1 MRTLTLALFV
11 GLLGCGKPGTTP
23 EPKTPPVANPP
34 APARPTV
41 PAELA
46 VPDDHKLALVA
57 SAKGVQI
64 YECVADAGGALAW
77 KLRAPSAE
85 LLDEGGAQIGTHFGG
100 VDKNLPPGPYWE
112 STKDGSRVHG
122 GGPVSAPNPGSI
134 PLLRL
139 QAADTSGNGV
149 FSHVSFI
156 HRLATTGGVAPTGEC
171 TAGKRSEVP
180 YTAQYYFY
188 NAP

>member
-1 MRTLTLALFV
+1 MRTFTLALIAC
-11 GLLGCGKPGTTP
+11 LLGCGKPATP
-23 EPKTPPVANPP
+23 EPKTPPVANP
-34 APARPTV
+34 PARPTV

-57 SAKGVQI
+57 SAKGSQI
-64 YECVADAGGALAW
+64 YECVADGGAPAW
-77 KLRAPSAE
+77 KLHAPSAE
-85 LLDEGGAQIGTHFGG
+85 LFDEGGAQIGTHFGG
-100 VDKNLPPGPYWE
+100 VDKSLPPGPYWE
-112 STKDGSRVHG
+112 SKDGSRVHG
-122 GGPVSAPNPGSI
+122 ASPVSAPNPGSI
-134 PLLRL
+134 ALLRL

-149 FSHVSFI
+149 FAHVSYI

-171 TAGKRSEVP
+171 TAGNRTEVP